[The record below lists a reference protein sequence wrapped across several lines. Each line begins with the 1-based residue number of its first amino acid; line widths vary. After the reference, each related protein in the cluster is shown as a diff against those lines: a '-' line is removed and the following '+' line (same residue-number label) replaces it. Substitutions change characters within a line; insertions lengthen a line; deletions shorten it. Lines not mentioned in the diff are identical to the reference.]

1 MKPQWKVSA
10 WPPSW
15 WRTFSW
21 YPTLWPMYFPHI
33 NTCLSSASD
42 HLWSSALTIN
52 QLKAILPWPKSV
64 PKSVK
69 HLFFLL
75 EYVWFHLGILCTKT
89 KQGSGDVFPA
99 HLFNLIFA
107 TNINAVPNELSSV
120 RFESTGSDL
129 KLRLS
134 ELSSHE
140 SQESQVCRLAH
151 RRFPLGSHW
160 VAVLPLPCCSYR
172 NADASRCPI

>member
-1 MKPQWKVSA
+1 MEGQCLTTILVENIFLISHSLTHVFSPHKHLILLPQ
-10 WPPSW
+10 
-15 WRTFSW
+15 
-21 YPTLWPMYFPHI
+21 I
-33 NTCLSSASD
+33 QNG
-42 HLWSSALTIN
+42 SSALTIN